1 MPYPV
6 KPFLRCYI
14 LTSRLIFLVFGAHA
28 FQTVKGSFAVAKV
41 SAQNPFPRHYENVE
55 TIGIPRTLLYFCYG
69 TFWETFFKTLG
80 RNVVLSAPTDKNI
93 VEIGSAFS
101 IDECCLVSKA
111 FMGHVYDL
119 LDRCDGLFLPCYSCG
134 DVHAGFCSKFQ
145 STPDMVENIFRD
157 QLRDKNITPIKLIVT
172 HANDEKKTRKAYQE
186 LALCM
191 GASSSEATHAW
202 EKADAAQK
210 KVDTR
215 LAVDQ
220 VAALNLLTAARNG
233 ADVGDTTG
241 DVSDVDAATAAPPD
255 AADNAAPLTI
265 LLVAHPYV
273 SHDRY
278 FSGTV
283 IDALESMDATII
295 YADETD
301 HKKAFEK
308 SFEFSATL
316 PWIISREL
324 VGSILMLRENIDG
337 IVILSIFPCGP
348 DSMTNDA
355 IMRTIHDIP
364 ILNLMIDEQ
373 SGTEGIETRVESFMD
388 ILRYQR
394 KGGYIH
400 A

>member
-1 MPYPV
+1 M
-6 KPFLRCYI
+6 
-14 LTSRLIFLVFGAHA
+14 
-28 FQTVKGSFAVAKV
+28 AKA
-41 SAQNPFPRHYENVE
+41 SAQNPFPRNYENVE

-69 TFWETFFKTLG
+69 TFWETFFEALG
-80 RNVVLSAPTDKNI
+80 RNVVLSAPTDRFI
-93 VEIGSAFS
+93 IETGSAYS

-134 DVHAGFCSKFQ
+134 DVHAGFCTKFQ

-191 GASSSEATHAW
+191 GASSSEAAHAW

-210 KVDTR
+210 KIDTK

-220 VAALNLLTAARNG
+220 IATLNLITATRNG
-233 ADVGDTTG
+233 ADAG
-241 DVSDVDAATAAPPD
+241 DVDADAPAADAPDD
-255 AADNAAPLTI
+255 AAATTDAPLTI

-283 IDALESMDATII
+283 IDALESMGATII

-324 VGSILMLRENIDG
+324 VGSILMLRENVDG

-355 IMRTIHDIP
+355 IVRAIHGIP

-373 SGTEGIETRVESFMD
+373 SGTEGIETRIESFMD

>member
-1 MPYPV
+1 M
-6 KPFLRCYI
+6 
-14 LTSRLIFLVFGAHA
+14 
-28 FQTVKGSFAVAKV
+28 AKT

-55 TIGIPRTLLYFCYG
+55 TIGIPRTLLYFSYG
-69 TFWETFFKTLG
+69 TLWETFFKALG

-93 VEIGSAFS
+93 IEIGSEFS

-119 LDRCDGLFLPCYSCG
+119 LDRCDGLFLPCYSNG

-145 STPDMVENIFRD
+145 STPDMVENIFCD
-157 QLRDKNITPIKLIVT
+157 QLRDKNVTPVKLIVT
-172 HANDEKKTRKAYQE
+172 HANDGKKTRKAYQE

-191 GASSSEATHAW
+191 GASSSEAAHAW
-202 EKADAAQK
+202 EKARIAQDK
-210 KVDTR
+210 ADRK

-220 VAALNLLTAARNG
+220 VAAINLVTAKRN
-233 ADVGDTTG
+233 D
-241 DVSDVDAATAAPPD
+241 PD
-255 AADNAAPLTI
+255 AGDAPLTI

-283 IDALESMDATII
+283 INTLENMGATVI

-301 HKKAFEK
+301 HKKSFGK

-337 IVILSIFPCGP
+337 IIILSIFPCGP

-355 IMRTIHDIP
+355 IMRAIHDIP

-373 SGTEGIETRVESFMD
+373 SGTEGIETRIESFMD

-394 KGGYIH
+394 KGGYIR

>member
-1 MPYPV
+1 M
-6 KPFLRCYI
+6 
-14 LTSRLIFLVFGAHA
+14 
-28 FQTVKGSFAVAKV
+28 KGSFAVAKV
-41 SAQNPFPRHYENVE
+41 SAQNPFPRHYEDVK
-55 TIGIPRTLLYFCYG
+55 TIGIPRTLLYFRYG
-69 TFWETFFKTLG
+69 TFWETFFKALG
-80 RNVVLSAPTDKNI
+80 RNVVLSAPTDKFI
-93 VEIGSAFS
+93 IETGSKYS

-111 FMGHVYDL
+111 FMGHVYNL
-119 LDRCDGLFLPCYSCG
+119 LDRCDGLFLPCYSNG
-134 DVHAGFCSKFQ
+134 DVHAGFCTKFQ
-145 STPDMVENIFRD
+145 STPDMVENIFCD
-157 QLRDKNITPIKLIVT
+157 QLREKNITPIKLIVT
-172 HANDEKKTRKAYQE
+172 HANDGKKTRKAYQE

-191 GASSSEATHAW
+191 GASSSEAAHAW
-202 EKADAAQK
+202 EKARIAQDK
-210 KVDTR
+210 ADRK

-220 VAALNLLTAARNG
+220 VAAINLTAAGHNA
-233 ADVGDTTG
+233 ADIGDDTANDT
-241 DVSDVDAATAAPPD
+241 DNNADAAASSDGNTGTD
-255 AADNAAPLTI
+255 DAPLTI

-278 FSGTV
+278 FSGAV
-283 IDALESMDATII
+283 INTLENMGATII

-301 HKKAFEK
+301 HEKAFEK

-337 IVILSIFPCGP
+337 IIILSIFPCGP

-355 IMRTIHDIP
+355 IMRAIHDIP

-373 SGTEGIETRVESFMD
+373 SGTEGIETRIESFMD

-394 KGGYIH
+394 KGGYIR